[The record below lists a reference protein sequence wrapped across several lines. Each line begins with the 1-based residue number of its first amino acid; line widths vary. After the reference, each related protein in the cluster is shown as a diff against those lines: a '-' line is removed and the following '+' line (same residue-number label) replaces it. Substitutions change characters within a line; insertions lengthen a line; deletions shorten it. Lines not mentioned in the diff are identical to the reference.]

1 MYEAVHAHPD
11 GDSTAA
17 RFARAAG
24 EYGFDGVV
32 VRARE
37 ADPDYD
43 RLRGASAV
51 DLVDAVEIVADG
63 PSEAS
68 GPLAQARREHA
79 LVIVRG
85 GSPRLNRFAVEHE
98 RVDVLSRPLSGDG
111 AVNHVLARAAR
122 ENGVRIE
129 IDLGPVLR
137 RDGGRRVQYLRKL
150 RTLREVVDYYD
161 APVVATAN
169 PSSHL
174 RLRAPRELIAV
185 GERVGFD
192 ADRIEAG
199 LAEWGRLAERNRE
212 RASESFI
219 APGVERGKYEEDA

>member
-17 RFARAAG
+17 RFARTAG
-24 EYGFDGVV
+24 EYGFDGIV
-32 VRARE
+32 VRART
-37 ADPDYD
+37 ADPDYE
-43 RLRGASAV
+43 RLRAASDV

-79 LVIVRG
+79 IVIVRG

-98 RVDVLSRPLSGDG
+98 RVDVLSRPISGDG
-111 AVNHVLARAAR
+111 DVNHVLARAAD

-137 RDGGRRVQYLRKL
+137 SDGGRRVQYLRKL
-150 RTLREVVDYYD
+150 RKLREVVEYYD
-161 APVVATAN
+161 APVVVSAN

-174 RLRAPRELIAV
+174 ELRAPRELIAV
-185 GERVGFD
+185 GEEVGFD
-192 ADRIEAG
+192 ADLIESG
-199 LAEWGRLAERNRE
+199 LAEWGRLAARNRE

-219 APGVERGKYEEDA
+219 APGVERGRYEEDA